1 MTTAP
6 FGHPMRDHWMLDP
19 AITYL
24 NHGTVGAPPKCVL
37 EVQQR
42 LRDEIERQPSHFM
55 LREISPKGVG
65 VWKRERSRL
74 RDAANAVGEFLGARG
89 DDLVFVDNTTEGVN
103 AVLRSF
109 DFREGDEVLVSDL
122 AYGAVL
128 YASEYAT
135 RVHGAKTR
143 VLDFPRYLAD
153 PGEIVKRV
161 DEAIGPRTRVLILDH
176 ITSGTALIMPV
187 AEIAERCGKRGV
199 AVLVDGAHAPGAI
212 PVDISSLGVD
222 WYTGNLHK
230 WAWAPRSCGVLWAS
244 PARQESLRPTVISWG
259 LDQGFTQE
267 FDWPGTRDPTPHLA
281 APAGVAFMRELGV
294 ERVQSYNHELACQ
307 AGRELTH
314 ALQTRLLAPE
324 SMIGTM
330 VTVPLPSRFG
340 STPDDAA
347 KLRDMLLFDHHIEV
361 HLGAW
366 KDQVCIRISAQ
377 IYNEMSDIRC
387 LVSALG

>member
-1 MTTAP
+1 
-6 FGHPMRDHWMLDP
+6 MLDP

-37 EVQQR
+37 ESQQR

-128 YASEYAT
+128 YAAECAT
-135 RVHGAKTR
+135 RVCGAKTR
-143 VLDFPRYLAD
+143 VLEFPKYLSD
-153 PGEIVKRV
+153 SGEIVKRV
-161 DEAIGPRTRVLILDH
+161 DEAIGTRTRVLIIDH

-187 AEIAERCGKRGV
+187 GEIAERCRKRGV

-281 APAGVAFMRELGV
+281 APAGIAFMRELGV
-294 ERVQSYNHELACQ
+294 ERVQRYNHELACE
-307 AGRELTH
+307 AGRELTGVLETH
-314 ALQTRLLAPE
+314 LLAPE

-340 STPDDAA
+340 STADDAA
-347 KLRDMLLFDHHIEV
+347 KLRDMLLFEHQIEV
-361 HLGAW
+361 HVGAW

-377 IYNEMSDIRC
+377 IYNEMSDVRR